1 MTEKDKNKVSML
13 PFEGAIKKI
22 ETLVKGLQFISETA
36 DSNAAR
42 DLADEALDEVCE
54 CDQRLKVAKAI
65 MSGNRPDEP
74 SLDYLFLKVHA
85 AMLEVQENIANN
97 FATEEDSQKLSDLAR
112 AKSLLA
118 DAVEIIERADVLAQH
133 RLKGSPQP
141 RIILSSL
148 GEYFTFDDATPRKR
162 YCGVTD

>member
-1 MTEKDKNKVSML
+1 MTQEMIKAV
-13 PFEGAIKKI
+13 PFQEAENAIGVI
-22 ETLVKGLQFISETA
+22 ISGLQSVQAMA

-42 DLADEALDEVCE
+42 QRADEALDEAYLAE
-54 CDQRLKVAKAI
+54 EHLKKAKNI
-65 MSGNRPDEP
+65 MSGNPADEP
-74 SLDYLFLKVHA
+74 SIDLLFLKVQEQLH
-85 AMLEVQENIANN
+85 EVREYVANDYSS
-97 FATEEDSQKLSDLAR
+97 EEESEKLSDLAR

-141 RIILSSL
+141 RIILSTL
-148 GEYFTFDDATPRKR
+148 GEYFTFDDASTTRR

>member
-1 MTEKDKNKVSML
+1 MTEKDQNKISVL
-13 PFEGAIKKI
+13 PFEGATKKI
-22 ETLVKGLQFISETA
+22 ETLVKGLQFINETA

-42 DLADEALDEVCE
+42 NIADEALEEVYE
-54 CDQRLKVAKAI
+54 AVERLRNAKNI
-65 MSGNRPDEP
+65 MCGNPADEP
-74 SLDYLFLKVHA
+74 NLDLLFLKVQESLHA
-85 AMLEVQENIANN
+85 VQENVANDY
-97 FATEEDSQKLSDLAR
+97 ASEEDSEKLSDLAR

-141 RIILSSL
+141 RIIMSTL

-162 YCGVTD
+162 YCGITD